1 MSDQPSAAQLELDR
15 AVEAVRRE
23 EVIATLKS
31 KPGLAYA
38 CADESEQLGPF
49 LVSFNGQIIGQV
61 RSGTDADV
69 ALHNWYACPSG
80 GAVPEGPFVTIR
92 AAAASMI
99 R

>member
-15 AVEAVRRE
+15 AVKAVRRE

-38 CADESEQLGPF
+38 CADESDQLGPF
-49 LVSFNGQIIGQV
+49 LVSFNGQLIGQV
-61 RSGTDADV
+61 RSGADADI
-69 ALHNWYACPSG
+69 ALHNWFAWPAG
-80 GAVPEGPFVTIR
+80 DGDPEGPFVTIR